1 MQRSNSWLS
10 ALATAVGRAI
20 GLVESGP
27 ILPVTT
33 PPSSRGSINGEPAC
47 PGKGAGAHAAAGG
60 EPVGFS
66 DISGSRLPADKWAAI
81 AETGTAVATVW
92 LDVAK
97 QYPFH
102 ANPITGAAQGA
113 Y

>member
-20 GLVESGP
+20 GVIDSGP

-33 PPSSRGSINGEPAC
+33 PPSSLGSINGSASES
-47 PGKGAGAHAAAGG
+47 
-60 EPVGFS
+60 VGFAP
-66 DISGSRLPADKWAAI
+66 DRLPADKWATM
-81 AETGTAVATVW
+81 AEAGTAAASVW
-92 LDVAK
+92 LDITK

-102 ANPITGAAQGA
+102 ANPMTGAAAGA

>member
-1 MQRSNSWLS
+1 MQRSNSWIS

-20 GLVESGP
+20 GVIDSGP
-27 ILPVTT
+27 ILPVHS
-33 PPSSRGSINGEPAC
+33 PSSSCSSIN
-47 PGKGAGAHAAAGG
+47 G

-81 AETGTAVATVW
+81 AETGSAVASVW
-92 LDVAK
+92 LDVSK
-97 QYPFH
+97 KYPFH
-102 ANPITGAAQGA
+102 ANPLTGAAAGA

>member
-1 MQRSNSWLS
+1 MQRTPSWLS
-10 ALATAVGRAI
+10 AVAQAAGRI
-20 GLVESGP
+20 LGVVDSGP

-33 PPSSRGSINGEPAC
+33 PPGSRGSIN
-47 PGKGAGAHAAAGG
+47 G

-66 DISGSRLPADKWAAI
+66 DISGSHLPADKWAAI
-81 AETGTAVATVW
+81 AETGTAVASVW

-97 QYPFH
+97 KYPFS
-102 ANPITGAAQGA
+102 ANPLSGGAAGA

>member
-1 MQRSNSWLS
+1 MQRSPSWLS

-27 ILPVTT
+27 ILPVSS
-33 PPSSRGSINGEPAC
+33 PPSSRGSING
-47 PGKGAGAHAAAGG
+47 AAGG

-66 DISGSRLPADKWAAI
+66 DISGSRLPADKWASVV
-81 AETGTAVATVW
+81 ETGTAVATVW

-97 QYPFH
+97 QYPFS
-102 ANPITGAAQGA
+102 ANPLSGAAQGA

>member
-27 ILPVTT
+27 LLPVYS
-33 PPSSRGSINGEPAC
+33 PSTQGSINS
-47 PGKGAGAHAAAGG
+47 GG
-60 EPVGFS
+60 SEPVGFLP
-66 DISGSRLPADKWAAI
+66 DRLPADKWTTMVEAGAA
-81 AETGTAVATVW
+81 APSVW
-92 LDVAK
+92 LDITK
-97 QYPFH
+97 KYPFH
-102 ANPITGAAQGA
+102 ANPLTGAAQGA

>member
-1 MQRSNSWLS
+1 MQRSPSWLS

-20 GLVESGP
+20 GVIDSGP

-33 PPSSRGSINGEPAC
+33 PPGSRGSINGEP
-47 PGKGAGAHAAAGG
+47 
-60 EPVGFS
+60 VGFAP
-66 DISGSRLPADKWAAI
+66 DRLPADKWATM
-81 AETGTAVATVW
+81 AEAGTAAASVW
-92 LDVAK
+92 LDITK

-102 ANPITGAAQGA
+102 ANPMTGAAAGA